1 MQKFLSTYIKG
12 DKIIWG
18 LVITMMLISAF
29 TMYSASSS
37 LAHKA
42 ASRGGYY
49 YAPVWSHVLFLL
61 GGLAVVFF
69 VHRIP
74 FRFIIGLSKPFYF
87 ISIIL
92 LILTPL
98 IGVEANGAKR
108 WLQIGPILFQPSELA
123 KLFTILFLA
132 SALAKY
138 QNQKNVSPDDGL
150 LKYLLILGVPSV
162 IIATEN
168 LSTFILLMMI
178 GFMMM
183 FYARL
188 SFKLILKM
196 IGVGALAV
204 ALGVGALM
212 LIPEESTPA
221 VTSVSAEQTAVS
233 VKPRGVFHRALTW
246 KHRIMRHFEEDQP
259 HDENYKL
266 NDQTYQEDRAK
277 IAVASGKWFG
287 LGIGNS
293 IQRDFLPLAYADFI
307 FSLMV
312 EEVGVLALFVLL
324 LYLIFLYRVGVLIRQ
339 YCNSVVQ
346 SLVVLGLSSMIMV
359 QTYINVFIAVGL
371 FPVSGQPLP
380 LYSRGGT
387 SILITCLYFGIILC
401 VSNEA
406 MSQSALK
413 KEEKTSA
420 PKKKETK
427 EEPLELE
434 AQTE

>member
-212 LIPEESTPA
+212 LIPEESTMTGGILSQCPPR
-221 VTSVSAEQTAVS
+221 VQPQTAFIRHDFPQRRF
-233 VKPRGVFHRALTW
+233 PRSSR
-246 KHRIMRHFEEDQP
+246 
-259 HDENYKL
+259 
-266 NDQTYQEDRAK
+266 DR
-277 IAVASGKWFG
+277 
-287 LGIGNS
+287 
-293 IQRDFLPLAYADFI
+293 R
-307 FSLMV
+307 
-312 EEVGVLALFVLL
+312 
-324 LYLIFLYRVGVLIRQ
+324 RRQ
-339 YCNSVVQ
+339 ATARSAMPDRCCRQ
-346 SLVVLGLSSMIMV
+346 S
-359 QTYINVFIAVGL
+359 
-371 FPVSGQPLP
+371 
-380 LYSRGGT
+380 
-387 SILITCLYFGIILC
+387 
-401 VSNEA
+401 
-406 MSQSALK
+406 
-413 KEEKTSA
+413 
-420 PKKKETK
+420 
-427 EEPLELE
+427 
-434 AQTE
+434 